1 MRLDRQ
7 ATSAILRH
15 NKGVT
20 RLAGYDVDEHDAD
33 RGAIAAFINQRLA
46 AALWPGQPAVGRMLR
61 LGSYPQPVVI
71 AGVAPNGL
79 YSGYRRQS
87 DPNFLF
93 VSASQAP
100 PPPDEMTLYVR
111 YSGPL
116 DDVVPAISRTLR
128 AVDDRAPIVY
138 LRTMDDQ
145 LESLTWPIHA
155 LTIPPRAVR
164 GRIAAD
170 CDDRSVHGH
179 GVHDAPADSRLRCPL
194 PARAS
199 RRANRSDAGTAR
211 GMIPEWSA
219 QDSRSDVSDIGER
232 QRTGSRAVDVGETV
246 LLREGRGH

>member
-71 AGVAPNGL
+71 ADVAPNGL

-116 DDVVPAISRTLR
+116 DDVVPAISRTLLR
-128 AVDDRAPIVY
+128 RRRSCADRVLADD
-138 LRTMDDQ
+138 
-145 LESLTWPIHA
+145 
-155 LTIPPRAVR
+155 
-164 GRIAAD
+164 GR
-170 CDDRSVHGH
+170 
-179 GVHDAPADSRLRCPL
+179 
-194 PARAS
+194 PAREPHVAHS
-199 RRANRSDAGTAR
+199 RADDSSSRC
-211 GMIPEWSA
+211 
-219 QDSRSDVSDIGER
+219 SRSDR
-232 QRTGSRAVDVGETV
+232 C
-246 LLREGRGH
+246 